1 MAKLTKLFT
10 PIKIGQMEVKNR
22 IVMSPM
28 TTLFATMREEITP
41 LMLAYYSARAKGG
54 VGMITVEVCT
64 VDRPHN
70 YQFKSLALWDDKFI
84 AKHREL
90 TAAIHAHGAKVVPQI
105 SHPGPE
111 SRAPVLYKIPAVG
124 PSVIKSVMTE
134 ETCKELTKEEIAEI
148 VAKYGDAARRAREA
162 GYDGMELHA
171 AHSYMLVGSF
181 LSPLRNKRTDEYG
194 GSLENRAR
202 FAIEVIKSM
211 KAKAGAD
218 FPLIMRISGDEM
230 VPGGRTLEET
240 VRMAPMLVE
249 AGVDA
254 FHVSGGVIDKLCTV
268 IQAGPE
274 YPLGLNVPAAAALK
288 KAVKVPIMVVGRIK
302 YPLQAEAILQKGQ
315 ADLVV
320 MARALLADPELPNKA
335 RAGKLDEIRHCISCL
350 NCFDSQAALEGLN
363 CAVNGQLGFETEYTL
378 EPAPKPKKVMII
390 GGGPAGMEAARVAAI
405 RGHKVTLYEKQSRL
419 GGSLIFASTVHPDN
433 EDYLRYLKGQMAKLP
448 ITVKLNQEANAATVV
463 SEKPDVVIVAL
474 GPDLVAPKI
483 PGDQQRHVMSGPDLK
498 QILGGN
504 LKGPGAKKLPA
515 WQRWGL
521 AIGRPFITSLTPEQV
536 RKLTHIWMPIGK
548 HVAVIG
554 ADLAGCELAQF
565 LAERGRKVTLLDSG
579 EQITPEVGIK
589 RRDNVQTLLK
599 KAGVTVL
606 TKVTCKEITKKGVI
620 ISTAEGKEQLIEA
633 KTVILAGE
641 ARPNPGLFE
650 GLQGKAPEVYAIGDC
665 AKIGLIRKA
674 TATAMAVAAKI

>member
-1 MAKLTKLFT
+1 MPGLTKLFT

-41 LMLAYYSARAKGG
+41 LMLAYYTARAKGG

-90 TAAIHAHGAKVVPQI
+90 TAAIHAHGAKVGPQI

-111 SRAPVLYKIPAVG
+111 SRAPILFKMPAVG

-148 VAKYGDAARRAREA
+148 VEKYGDAARRAREA

-194 GSLENRAR
+194 GSPENRAR

-240 VRMAPMLVE
+240 LRLAPMLVA

-274 YPLGLNVPAAAALK
+274 YPLGLNVPAATALK
-288 KAVKVPIMVVGRIK
+288 KAVNVPIMVVGRIK

-320 MARALLADPELPNKA
+320 MARALLADPNLPNKA

-390 GGGPAGMEAARVAAI
+390 GGGPAGMEAARVAAL

-433 EDYLRYLKGQMAKLP
+433 EDFLRYLKGQMAMMP
-448 ITVKLNQEANAATVV
+448 VSVKLGQEATAETVAA
-463 SEKPDVVIVAL
+463 EKPDVVIVAL
-474 GPDLVAPKI
+474 GPELVAPKI
-483 PGDQQRHVMSGPDLK
+483 PGDHHRHVMSGPDFK
-498 QILGGN
+498 QILSGN
-504 LKGPGAKKLPA
+504 LKGPGTKKLPS

-521 AIGRPFITSLTPEQV
+521 AIGRPVITSLTPEQV

-548 HVAVIG
+548 QVVVIG

-565 LAERGRKVTLLDSG
+565 VAERGRKVTLLDSG
-579 EQITPEVGIK
+579 EQIAPEVGIK
-589 RRDNVQTLLK
+589 RRDNVQTLLQR
-599 KAGVTVL
+599 AGVTVL
-606 TKVTCKEITKKGVI
+606 TRVTCKEITKKGVI
-620 ISTAEGKEQLIEA
+620 IVSAEGKEQLIEA

-641 ARPNPGLFE
+641 PHPNPALYE
-650 GLQGKAPEVYAIGDC
+650 ALQGKAPEVYAIGDC

>member
-1 MAKLTKLFT
+1 MASLTHLFS
-10 PIKIGQMEVKNR
+10 PIKIGNMEIKNR

-28 TTLFATMREEITP
+28 TTLFSTMREEITP
-41 LMLAYYSARAKGG
+41 LMMAYYTARARGG
-54 VGMITVEVCT
+54 LGMITVEVCT

-90 TAAIHAHGAKVVPQI
+90 TDAIHAHGAKVVPQI

-111 SRAPVLYKIPAVG
+111 SRAPILFKMPAVG

-148 VAKYGDAARRAREA
+148 VEKYGDAARRAREA
-162 GYDGMELHA
+162 GYDGMELHG

-202 FAIEVIKSM
+202 FAIEVIKRM

-240 VRMAPMLVE
+240 VRLAPMLVE

-302 YPLQAEAILQKGQ
+302 YPLQAENIIAKGQ

-390 GGGPAGMEAARVAAI
+390 GGGPAGMEAARVAAL
-405 RGHKVTLYEKQSRL
+405 RGHKVTLYEKQSWL

-433 EDYLRYLKGQMAKLP
+433 EDFLRYLKGQMAKLP
-448 ITVKLNQEANAATVV
+448 VTIKLKEEAAAATVEK
-463 SEKPDVVIVAL
+463 EKPDVVIVAL
-474 GPDLVAPKI
+474 GPELVAPKI
-483 PGDQQRHVMSGPDLK
+483 PGDDQRHVLSGPDFK
-498 QILGGN
+498 QILSGN
-504 LKGPGAKKLPA
+504 LGRPGAKKLPA

-521 AIGRPFITSLTPEQV
+521 KIGRPFIVSLTPEQV
-536 RKLTHIWMPIGK
+536 RKLTQIWMPIGK
-548 HVAVIG
+548 TVAVIG

-565 LAERGRKVTLLDSG
+565 VAERGRTVTLLDGG
-579 EQITPEVGIK
+579 EQIAPEVGVK

-606 TKVTCKEITKKGVI
+606 TKVTCKEITKRGVI
-620 ISTAEGKEQLIEA
+620 IVSAEGKEQLIEA

-641 ARPNPGLFE
+641 PQPNTALYE
-650 GLQGKAPEVYAIGDC
+650 TLQGKAPDVYAIGDC